1 MCFQFYSIPP
11 FIARALT
18 DLKSGNITGNIDE
31 NGKEDMMRKYGL
43 LVSLIALVLIAGTLT
58 GCDNRSQLEKDADA
72 AAKKMSQA
80 FK

>member
-1 MCFQFYSIPP
+1 
-11 FIARALT
+11 
-18 DLKSGNITGNIDE
+18 
-31 NGKEDMMRKYGL
+31 MMRKYGL